1 MDIKYNKKRLLFIVN
16 DKEINEIEF
25 NFICCNLFRI
35 QEEYRYLLSKSKN
48 QNEKELLKN
57 DYEKI
62 HIYSKL
68 TRK

>member
-48 QNEKELLKN
+48 YNEKELLKN

>member
-1 MDIKYNKKRLLFIVN
+1 MDIKYNKKGLLFIVD

-48 QNEKELLKN
+48 YNEKELLKN

>member
-48 QNEKELLKN
+48 YNEKELLEN